1 MLDPAVESLL
11 QEFDKREQAEHELRR
26 TLTTEEMLAQRNNF
40 LISVGRETG
49 TILNI
54 LAKEAGAKR
63 ILELGTSYGYSTTWL
78 AEAARATGGKVIS
91 IDIDSK
97 KQHYAREALARAGL
111 ASFVEFLAGDA
122 LKILPKIAGP
132 FDFVLVDLWKD
143 LYVPCLDLFYP
154 KLAPGAIIVADNML
168 WPEYARA
175 DAARYREHVRAKPK
189 IESILLPLG
198 SGVELSRF
206 TG

>member
-1 MLDPAVESLL
+1 MDPAVEALL
-11 QEFDKREQAEHELRR
+11 KEFDEREKAEHALRR
-26 TLTTEEMLAQRNNF
+26 TLTSEQMLEQRNDF

-54 LAKEAGAKR
+54 LIKEASARR

-91 IDIDSK
+91 LDIDPK
-97 KQHYAREALARAGL
+97 KQRFARDALARAGL
-111 ASFVEFLAGDA
+111 DDFVEFKPGDA
-122 LKILPKIAGP
+122 LKVLPEIAGS
-132 FDFVLVDLWKD
+132 FDFVLVDVWKD
-143 LYVPCLDLFYP
+143 LYVPCLELFYP
-154 KLAPGAIIVADNML
+154 KLVTGAIIAADNML
-168 WPEYARA
+168 LPEYARA
-175 DAARYREHVRAKPK
+175 DAARYRERIRAMPH

-198 SGVELSRF
+198 SGVELSRY

>member
-11 QEFDKREQAEHELRR
+11 QEFDKREEAEHAIRR
-26 TLTTEEMLAQRNNF
+26 TLTTEQMLAQRNNF

-54 LAKEAGAKR
+54 LAKVAGARR

-78 AEAARATGGKVIS
+78 AEAARATGGKVVS
-91 IDIDSK
+91 IDIDPK
-97 KQHYAREALARAGL
+97 KQRFARDALARVGL
-111 ASFVEFLAGDA
+111 ADFVEFKAGDA
-122 LKILPKIAGP
+122 LKILPQLTGP

-154 KLAPGAIIVADNML
+154 KLAPGALIAADNML
-168 WPEYARA
+168 MPDYARA
-175 DAARYREHVRAKPK
+175 DAARYREHIRAKPN
-189 IESILLPLG
+189 IESILLALG
-198 SGVELSRF
+198 SGVELSRY

>member
-1 MLDPAVESLL
+1 LLELDR
-11 QEFDKREQAEHELRR
+11 REKAEHALRR

-40 LISVGRETG
+40 LISIGRETA

-54 LAKEAGAKR
+54 LAKEAGARR
-63 ILELGTSYGYSTTWL
+63 ILELGTSYGYSTIWL

-91 IDIDSK
+91 LDIDPK
-97 KQHYAREALARAGL
+97 KQRFARDALARAGL
-111 ASFVEFLAGDA
+111 DDFVELKAGDV
-122 LKILPKIAGP
+122 LKTLPELEGP
-132 FDFVLVDLWKD
+132 FDFVLLDVWKE

-154 KLAPGAIIVADNML
+154 KLAPGALIAADNML
-168 WPEYARA
+168 YPEYAVA
-175 DAARYREHVRAKPK
+175 DTARYRERIRAKPH
-189 IESILLPLG
+189 IESVLLPLG